1 MKAKSLAM
9 PELST
14 IFPDFNGIKDFPLQI
29 LKIFK
34 NFIDEKLKKNEKIR
48 FSKITI
54 VSNNEVEVK

>member
-1 MKAKSLAM
+1 M